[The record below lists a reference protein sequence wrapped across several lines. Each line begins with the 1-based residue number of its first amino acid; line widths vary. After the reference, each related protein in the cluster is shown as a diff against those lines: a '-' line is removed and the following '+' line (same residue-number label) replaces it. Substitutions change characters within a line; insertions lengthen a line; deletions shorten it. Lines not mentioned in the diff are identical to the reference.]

1 MSATIPRDTA
11 GVAPDG
17 GLAAAEQRAAVTGF
31 TATFKAAMA
40 AVRRLRGR
48 DTHRPEE
55 LSYAQYGLLFG
66 LADRGELSASE
77 LAGLADVAPATAT
90 QMLDSLVAG
99 GFVERSRSDRD
110 RRMVLVSLTA
120 RGSALVAARRARYE
134 ALWAR
139 ALARF
144 SEQDLETATA
154 VLDCARAVFDE
165 IAAESEGPDAGCG
178 GSSRRPRGVPTRRA
192 GPSSP
197 AASPGC

>member
-1 MSATIPRDTA
+1 MSATGPRDGAGTA
-11 GVAPDG
+11 HAGIDEAG
-17 GLAAAEQRAAVTGF
+17 AHRAAVTRF
-31 TATFKAAMA
+31 AATFKGAMA

-90 QMLDSLVAG
+90 QMLDSLVAA
-99 GFVERSRSDRD
+99 GFVSRSRSERD
-110 RRMVLVSLTA
+110 RRIVLVSLTSGG
-120 RGSALVAARRARYE
+120 RELVTARRARYE

-144 SEQDLETATA
+144 SEQELETATA
-154 VLDCARAVFDE
+154 VLDCARAIFDE
-165 IAAESEGPDAGCG
+165 IAGASDA
-178 GSSRRPRGVPTRRA
+178 T
-192 GPSSP
+192 
-197 AASPGC
+197 

>member
-1 MSATIPRDTA
+1 MSATAARDTT

-17 GLAAAEQRAAVTGF
+17 GLPSSEQRAAMIGF

-55 LSYAQYGLLFG
+55 LSYAQCGLLFG
-66 LADRGELSASE
+66 RGELSASE

-90 QMLDSLVAG
+90 HMLDSLVAG
-99 GFVERSRSDRD
+99 GFVETSRSDRD

-120 RGSALVAARRARYE
+120 RGERSGRGSARHEALWGARAGPVQRTGAGNRDGCPRPCPCGVRRDPGRVGRGLTPAVAARRA
-134 ALWAR
+134 A
-139 ALARF
+139 
-144 SEQDLETATA
+144 
-154 VLDCARAVFDE
+154 
-165 IAAESEGPDAGCG
+165 
-178 GSSRRPRGVPTRRA
+178 PRGVLTRRA
-192 GPSSP
+192 GPSSA

>member
-1 MSATIPRDTA
+1 MSATTARDTA

-17 GLAAAEQRAAVTGF
+17 GLPSSEQRAAVIGF

-55 LSYAQYGLLFG
+55 LSYAQCGLLFG

-120 RGSALVAARRARYE
+120 RGSDLVAARRARYE

-139 ALARF
+139 GLARF
-144 SEQDLETATA
+144 SEPELETATV
-154 VLDCARAVFDE
+154 VLDCARAVLDE
-165 IAAESEGPDAGCG
+165 IAAESDGA
-178 GSSRRPRGVPTRRA
+178 
-192 GPSSP
+192 
-197 AASPGC
+197 